1 MKRVPKRNLL
11 LLQFERR
18 TIKLKISDIKVY
30 KVKPRWI
37 FVKVLTDEGIAG
49 WGEMIS
55 GTKTET
61 VVAGANEMGKK
72 LIGRNPF
79 EIERLWQEMHRSF
92 FRGGP
97 INGTII
103 SGLEM
108 ALWDIKG
115 KALNLPVYEL
125 LGGAARDRIRV
136 YSWIGGDRPSDVA
149 EQAQERVDKGFTA
162 IKMNATSEL
171 HYIDSYNKVQAV
183 VDRVASI
190 RDQVGDQLEIGI
202 DFHGRVH
209 RPMAKVLAHA
219 LEPYHPMFLEEVV
232 LPENWESFDDIARE
246 VSVPL
251 ATGERLYTRWDFKN
265 LFRQGAVDI
274 VQPDVALC
282 GGILET
288 RKIAAM
294 AEAFDMGVAPHAPYG
309 PVSLAATLQV
319 DACTPNVFIQEQS
332 LGIHYN
338 QGFDL
343 LDFVKNKE
351 IFQYKDSYVQLP
363 KGPGL
368 GIDMDEDKMKEV
380 AQEGLVWSNPAWKNY
395 DGTIAEW

>member
-1 MKRVPKRNLL
+1 MS
-11 LLQFERR
+11 
-18 TIKLKISDIKVY
+18 TLKISKITVY

-37 FVKVLTDEGIAG
+37 FVKVSTDEGIEG

-61 VVAGANEMGKK
+61 VVAGAYE
-72 LIGRNPF
+72 IGNRILLGQNPF
-79 EIERLWQEMHRSF
+79 EIERLFQEMHRSF

-97 INGTII
+97 INGTIV

-115 KALNLPVYEL
+115 KALGVPVYEL
-125 LGGAARDRIRV
+125 LGGAARDKIKV
-136 YSWIGGDRPSDVA
+136 YSWIGGDRPDEVV
-149 EQAQERVDKGFTA
+149 EQAQDRFDRGFTA

-171 HYIDSYNKVQAV
+171 HYIDSYEKVEEV
-183 VDRVASI
+183 VSRVSSI
-190 RDQVGDQLEIGI
+190 REKFGNKLDIGV

-209 RPMAKVLAHA
+209 KPMAKVLAKA

-232 LPENWESFDDIARE
+232 LPENEEYFTEIANT
-246 VSVPL
+246 VAVPL
-251 ATGERLYTRWDFKN
+251 ATGERLYTRWQFKN
-265 LFRQGAVDI
+265 LFKQGAIDVI
-274 VQPDVALC
+274 QPDVALC

-294 AEAFDMGVAPHAPYG
+294 AEAYDMAVAPHAPYG
-309 PVSLAATLQV
+309 PIALAATLQI
-319 DACTPNVFIQEQS
+319 DSCTPNVFIQEQS

-338 QGFDL
+338 KGFDL
-343 LDFVKNKE
+343 LDFVENKE
-351 IFQYKDSYVQLP
+351 IFQYDDGYVGIP
-363 KGPGL
+363 EKPGL
-368 GIDMDEDKMKEV
+368 GLIMNEEKIKEIS
-380 AQEGLVWSNPAWKNY
+380 QEGLVWTNPSWKNY

>member
-1 MKRVPKRNLL
+1 M
-11 LLQFERR
+11 
-18 TIKLKISDIKVY
+18 KISDIKVY
-30 KVKPRWI
+30 KVKPRWM
-37 FVKVLTDEGIAG
+37 FVKVLTDEGITG
-49 WGEMIS
+49 WGALIS

-61 VVAGANEMGKK
+61 VVAGAYEMGKK
-72 LIGRNPF
+72 LIGRDPF

-149 EQAQERVDKGFTA
+149 EQAQARVDKGFTA

-232 LPENWESFDDIARE
+232 LPENWDSFDDIARE
-246 VSVPL
+246 VSIPL

-265 LFRQGAVDI
+265 LFRQGAIDI

-294 AEAFDMGVAPHAPYG
+294 AEAFDMAVAPHAPYG

-338 QGFDL
+338 RGFDL

-368 GIDMDEDKMKEV
+368 GIDMDEDKIKEV
-380 AQEGLVWSNPAWKNY
+380 AQEGLVWSNPSWKNY

>member
-1 MKRVPKRNLL
+1 M
-11 LLQFERR
+11 
-18 TIKLKISDIKVY
+18 KISKITVY

-37 FVKVLTDEGIAG
+37 FVKISTDEGIDG

-55 GTKTET
+55 GTKTDT
-61 VVAGANEMGKK
+61 VVAGAYEIGNR

-79 EIERLWQEMHRSF
+79 EIERLFQEMHRSF

-97 INGTII
+97 INGTIV

-115 KALNLPVYEL
+115 KAFNVPVYEL
-125 LGGAARDRIRV
+125 LGGAARDNIKV
-136 YSWIGGDRPSDVA
+136 YSWIGGDRPSEVVA
-149 EQAQERVDKGFTA
+149 QAQDRFDRGFTA
-162 IKMNATSEL
+162 IKMNATEEL
-171 HYIDSYNKVQAV
+171 HYIDSYEKIEEV
-183 VDRVASI
+183 VERVASI
-190 RDQVGDQLEIGI
+190 RERFGNKLDIGV

-209 RPMAKVLAHA
+209 KPMAKVLAKA

-232 LPENWESFDDIARE
+232 LPENEEHFKE
-246 VSVPL
+246 VANSVAVPL
-251 ATGERLYTRWDFKN
+251 ATGERLYTRWQFKN
-265 LFRQGAVDI
+265 IFNQGAIDI
-274 VQPDVALC
+274 IQPDVALC

-294 AEAFDMGVAPHAPYG
+294 AEAYDIAVAPHAPYG
-309 PVSLAATLQV
+309 PVALAATLQV

-338 QGFDL
+338 KGFDL

-351 IFQYKDSYVQLP
+351 VFQYKDGYVDLP
-363 KGPGL
+363 TKPGL
-368 GIDMDEDKMKEV
+368 GLEMDEEKIIEIS
-380 AQEGLVWSNPAWKNY
+380 QEGLVWTNPSWKNY

>member
-1 MKRVPKRNLL
+1 M
-11 LLQFERR
+11 
-18 TIKLKISDIKVY
+18 KISDITVY

-37 FVKVLTDEGIAG
+37 FVKISTDEGIEG

-61 VVAGANEMGKK
+61 VVAGAYEIGNR

-79 EIERLWQEMHRSF
+79 EIERLFQEMHRSF

-97 INGTII
+97 INGTIV

-115 KALNLPVYEL
+115 KAFGVPVWEL
-125 LGGAARDRIRV
+125 LGGAARDKIKV
-136 YSWIGGDRPSDVA
+136 YSWIGGDRPNEVA
-149 EQAQERVDKGFTA
+149 EQAQDRFDRGFSA
-162 IKMNATSEL
+162 VKMNATSEL
-171 HYIDSYNKVQAV
+171 HYIDSYEKVEEV
-183 VDRVASI
+183 VERVASI
-190 RDQVGDQLEIGI
+190 RERLGDKMDIGV

-209 RPMAKVLAHA
+209 KPMAKVLAKA

-232 LPENWESFDDIARE
+232 LPENEEYFKE
-246 VSVPL
+246 VASVVSTPL
-251 ATGERLYTRWDFKN
+251 ATGERLYTRWQYKNIFK
-265 LFRQGAVDI
+265 QGSIDI
-274 VQPDVALC
+274 LQPDVALC

-294 AEAFDMGVAPHAPYG
+294 AEAYDMAVAPHAPYG
-309 PVSLAATLQV
+309 PVALAATLQV

-338 QGFDL
+338 KGFDL
-343 LDFVKNKE
+343 LDFIKNKE
-351 IFQYKDSYVQLP
+351 IFQYKDGYVDLP
-363 KGPGL
+363 SKPGL
-368 GIDMDEDKMKEV
+368 GLEMDEDKIKEI
-380 AQEGLVWSNPAWKNY
+380 AQEGLVWMNPQWKNY

>member
-1 MKRVPKRNLL
+1 M
-11 LLQFERR
+11 
-18 TIKLKISDIKVY
+18 KISDFIVY

-37 FVKVLTDEGIAG
+37 FIKINTDEGISG
-49 WGEMIS
+49 WGELVS

-61 VVAGANEMGKK
+61 VVAGAKEMCSK
-72 LIGRNPF
+72 LIGKNPL
-79 EIERLWQEMHRSF
+79 EIERIWQRLHRSF

-97 INGTII
+97 INGTVI
-103 SGLEM
+103 SGIEM

-125 LGGAARDRIRV
+125 LGGAVRDKIKV
-136 YSWIGGDRPSDVA
+136 YSWIGGDRPSDVVA
-149 EQAQERVDKGFTA
+149 MAQERWDKGFRA
-162 IKMNATSEL
+162 VKMNATSEM
-171 HYIDSYNKVQAV
+171 HYVDSLEKVNAAV
-183 VDRVASI
+183 KRVASI
-190 RDQVGDQLEIGI
+190 REKFGNAMSIGI

-209 RPMAKVLAHA
+209 KPMAKVLAKA
-219 LEPYHPMFLEEVV
+219 LEEYHPMFIEEPV
-232 LPENWESFDDIARE
+232 LPENEEYFAQISNE
-246 VSVPL
+246 VSTPI
-251 ATGERLYTRWDFKN
+251 ATGERLYTRWGFKN
-265 LFRQGAVDI
+265 IFKQGAVDI
-274 VQPDVALC
+274 VQPDISLC
-282 GGILET
+282 GGLLEE

-294 AEAFDMGVAPHAPYG
+294 AEAYDMAVAPHAPYG
-309 PVSLAATLQV
+309 PVALAATFQV

-351 IFQYKDSYVQLP
+351 IFQYKDSFVDIP

-368 GIDMDEDKMKEV
+368 GIEMDEDKIKDV
-380 AQEGLVWSNPAWKNY
+380 AQEGLVWNNPAWVND

>member
-1 MKRVPKRNLL
+1 MKRVAKRNLL

-232 LPENWESFDDIARE
+232 LPENWESFDDIAHE

-368 GIDMDEDKMKEV
+368 GIDMDEDKIKEV

>member
-1 MKRVPKRNLL
+1 M
-11 LLQFERR
+11 
-18 TIKLKISDIKVY
+18 KISKITVY

-37 FVKVLTDEGIAG
+37 FVKVSTDEGIDG

-55 GTKTET
+55 GTKTDT
-61 VVAGANEMGKK
+61 VVAGAYEIGNR

-79 EIERLWQEMHRSF
+79 EIERLFQEMHRSF

-97 INGTII
+97 INGTIV

-115 KALNLPVYEL
+115 KAFNVPVYEL
-125 LGGAARDRIRV
+125 LGGAARDNIKV
-136 YSWIGGDRPSDVA
+136 YSWIGGDRPSEVVA
-149 EQAQERVDKGFTA
+149 QAQDRFDRGFTA
-162 IKMNATSEL
+162 IKMNATEEL
-171 HYIDSYNKVQAV
+171 HYIDSYEKVEEV
-183 VDRVASI
+183 VERVASI
-190 RDQVGDQLEIGI
+190 REHFGNKLDIGV

-209 RPMAKVLAHA
+209 KPMAKVLAKA

-232 LPENWESFDDIARE
+232 LPENEEHFKE
-246 VSVPL
+246 VANSVAVPL
-251 ATGERLYTRWDFKN
+251 ATGERLYTRWQFKN
-265 LFRQGAVDI
+265 IFNQGAIDI
-274 VQPDVALC
+274 IQPDVALC

-294 AEAFDMGVAPHAPYG
+294 AEAYDIAVAPHAPYG
-309 PVSLAATLQV
+309 PVALAATLQV

-338 QGFDL
+338 KGFDL

-351 IFQYKDSYVQLP
+351 VFQYKDGYVDLP
-363 KGPGL
+363 TKPGL
-368 GIDMDEDKMKEV
+368 GLEMDEEKIIEIS
-380 AQEGLVWSNPAWKNY
+380 QEGLIWTNPSWKNY

>member
-1 MKRVPKRNLL
+1 MKL
-11 LLQFERR
+11 
-18 TIKLKISDIKVY
+18 SDIKVY

-37 FVKVLTDEGIAG
+37 FVKLSTDEGITG

-61 VVAGANEMGKK
+61 VVAGAYEMGKK
-72 LIGRNPF
+72 LIGRDPF

-149 EQAQERVDKGFTA
+149 EQAQARVDKGFTA

-190 RDQVGDQLEIGI
+190 RDQVGDKLEIGI

-232 LPENWESFDDIARE
+232 LPENWDSFDDIARE
-246 VSVPL
+246 VSIPL

-265 LFRQGAVDI
+265 LFRQGAIDI

-368 GIDMDEDKMKEV
+368 GIDMDEDKIKSV
-380 AQEGLVWSNPAWKNY
+380 AQQGLVWSNPSWKNY

>member
-1 MKRVPKRNLL
+1 M
-11 LLQFERR
+11 
-18 TIKLKISDIKVY
+18 KISDIKVY

-37 FVKVLTDEGIAG
+37 FVKVLTDEGITG

-61 VVAGANEMGKK
+61 VVAGAYEMGKK
-72 LIGRNPF
+72 LIGRDPF

-149 EQAQERVDKGFTA
+149 EQAQARVDKGFTA

-232 LPENWESFDDIARE
+232 LPENWDSFDDIARE
-246 VSVPL
+246 VSIPL

-265 LFRQGAVDI
+265 LFRQGAIDI

-294 AEAFDMGVAPHAPYG
+294 AEAFDMAVAPHAPYG

-338 QGFDL
+338 RGFDL

-368 GIDMDEDKMKEV
+368 GIDMDEDKIKEV
-380 AQEGLVWSNPAWKNY
+380 AQEGLVWSNPSWKNY
-395 DGTIAEW
+395 DGTIAEWESCLV

>member
-1 MKRVPKRNLL
+1 MKIT
-11 LLQFERR
+11 E
-18 TIKLKISDIKVY
+18 IKVY

-37 FVKVLTDEGIAG
+37 FIKISTDEGIDG

-61 VVAGANEMGKK
+61 VVAGAYEMGKR
-72 LIGRNPF
+72 IVGRNPM
-79 EIERLWQEMHRSF
+79 EIERIWQELHRSF

-103 SGLEM
+103 SGIEM

-115 KALNLPVYEL
+115 KYYNAPVYEL
-125 LGGAARDRIRV
+125 LGGAVRDNIMV
-136 YSWIGGDRPSDVA
+136 YSWIGGDRPDEVVESALD
-149 EQAQERVDKGFTA
+149 RLDRGFKA
-162 IKMNATSEL
+162 IKMNATEEL
-171 HYIDSYNKVQAV
+171 HYIDSFKKVQEV

-190 RDQVGDQLEIGI
+190 RNKVGYDLEIGV

-209 RPMAKVLAHA
+209 KPMAKVLAKE
-219 LEPYHPMFLEEVV
+219 LEPYKPMFLEEVV
-232 LPENWESFDDIARE
+232 LPENEEHFAEIAQH
-246 VSVPL
+246 VSTPL
-251 ATGERLYTRWDFKN
+251 ATGERLYTRWQFKN
-265 LFRQGAVDI
+265 IFKQGAIDI
-274 VQPDVALC
+274 IQPDVALV

-294 AEAFDMGVAPHAPYG
+294 AEAYDMAVAPHAPYG
-309 PVSLAATLQV
+309 PIALAATLQV

-338 QGFDL
+338 KGFDL

-351 IFQYKDSYVQLP
+351 MFQYKDGFVDLP
-363 KGPGL
+363 TKPGL
-368 GIDMDEDKMKEV
+368 GIEMNEEFV
-380 AQEGLVWSNPAWKNY
+380 EEIAQKGLIWTNPMWKNY